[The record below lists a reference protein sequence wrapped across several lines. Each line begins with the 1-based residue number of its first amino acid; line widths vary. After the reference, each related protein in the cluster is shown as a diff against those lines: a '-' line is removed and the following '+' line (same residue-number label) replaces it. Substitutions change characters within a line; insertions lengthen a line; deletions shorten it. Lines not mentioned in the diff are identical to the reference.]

1 MADRSPRVVDPD
13 YQFSLVLIPLLK
25 DVVYRHEDEQ
35 RWNSLL
41 ALQPRL
47 RKQASLLNAELYV
60 DEAEGYA
67 FMRSRAEP
75 DPDAEDAGDELPR
88 LVRRY
93 SLSYPVSLLLALLR
107 KKLAEF
113 DAGKGGD
120 GVVSGNQLVLS
131 RDEILETMRVFLADS
146 PNEAKLVDQ
155 LESNLAKIE
164 DMKFIR
170 RIRGS
175 GVAGPPNYEVRRILK
190 AFVDAQWL
198 AELLET
204 YKKVA
209 QGDAADESE
218 GDDNG

>member
-1 MADRSPRVVDPD
+1 MADRSPRVVNPD
-13 YQFSLVLIPLLK
+13 YQLSLVLIPLLK

-41 ALQPRL
+41 QLQPLL

-75 DPDAEDAGDELPR
+75 DLDEEDSGEELPR
-88 LVRRY
+88 LVRRH

-107 KKLAEF
+107 KKLAEY
-113 DAGKGGD
+113 DAGKGRDEVMLG
-120 GVVSGNQLVLS
+120 SQLVLS
-131 RDEILETMRVFLADS
+131 RDEILETMRVFLAES

-164 DMKFIR
+164 DMKFVR
-170 RIRGS
+170 RIKGS
-175 GVAGPPNYEVRRILK
+175 GVSGPPNYEVRRILK

-204 YKKVA
+204 YKKAA
-209 QGDAADESE
+209 QSGGADESE
-218 GDDNG
+218 GDDNA